1 MQKKTKEIG
10 TAIDGN
16 QVLTVVAPEASAKK
30 KRETMDAYRV
40 RLPKRDVRRLEQYLG
55 SQGLS
60 LSAGIR
66 MAVNQMLQR
75 VGR

>member
-1 MQKKTKEIG
+1 MHKKTEDVG

-16 QVLTVVAPEASAKK
+16 QVLTAAVPEAGAKK

-40 RLPKRDVRRLEQYLG
+40 RLPKRDVRRLQQYLG